1 MARYDIVIIG
11 GAIVGSCTAY
21 YLREQGFSGSIALVE
36 RDPHFRHAATTLS
49 CASIRQQFS
58 LPENIR
64 LSSFTLGLLRRLKQ
78 EFGADADV
86 GFRET
91 GYLML
96 ASEAGLPILEAN
108 HRVQEAEGADI
119 VVEDAAQLKRR
130 FAWLSDEGIAG
141 GAFGRSGEGSIDA
154 HALLALFRKALRGK
168 VDFVTGTVSAVER
181 SGNRVTAALL
191 EDGTRL
197 EAGTIVNAAGTAAG
211 KVAAMAGLALP
222 VEPRKR
228 NVFVFEARERIE
240 DLPLTVDPS
249 GVYVIREGAMYITGG
264 GEPYEGDGP
273 ADPEDFEP
281 QWELFEEV
289 LWPVLATRIP
299 AFEAIKMTRAWVG
312 HYDYNT
318 LDQNGIIG
326 PHPEIG
332 NFLFANGFS
341 GHGLQQAP
349 AVGRAVAELIVHG
362 GYRTID
368 CTAFGYERI
377 AEGRPFRELNI
388 I

>member
-1 MARYDIVIIG
+1 LARYDIVIIG
-11 GAIVGSCTAY
+11 GAIVGSSVAY
-21 YLREQGFSGSIALVE
+21 FLRQEGFSGSIALVE
-36 RDPHFRHAATTLS
+36 RDPQFTRAATTLS

-58 LPENIR
+58 IAENIR
-64 LSSFTLGLLRRLKQ
+64 LSTFTLGLIRRLKQ
-78 EFGADADV
+78 EFGEDADI
-86 GFRET
+86 GYRET
-91 GYLML
+91 GYLIL
-96 ASEAGLPILEAN
+96 ASEAGRPILEAN

-119 VVEDAAQLKRR
+119 VIEDAAQLKRR
-130 FAWLSDEGIAG
+130 FPWLSDEGIAA
-141 GAFGRSGEGSIDA
+141 GAFGRSGEGTIDA
-154 HALLALFRKALRGK
+154 HAMLSLFRKALRGK
-168 VDFVTGTVSAVER
+168 VDFVTGTVSALER
-181 SGNRVTAALL
+181 NGNKVTAALL
-191 EDGTRL
+191 ADGTRL
-197 EAGTIVNAAGTAAG
+197 EAGTIVNAAGPAAG
-211 KVAAMAGLALP
+211 KVAAFAGLTLP

-249 GVYVIREGAMYITGG
+249 GIYVIREGSMYITGG
-264 GEPYEGDGP
+264 GEPEEGDGP
-273 ADPEDFEP
+273 ADPNDFEP

-326 PHPEIG
+326 PHPEVG

-349 AVGRAVAELIVHG
+349 AVGRAIAELIIYG
-362 GYRTID
+362 RYRTID
-368 CTAFGYERI
+368 CSAFGYERI
-377 AEGRPFRELNI
+377 ADGRPFRELNI